1 MIMKKILILAL
12 ICCFTLGCKD
22 KYTIEREKK
31 EQAFKQMRDS
41 LSNTDVQLSFMDIKI
56 GGPVNLIDS
65 AIAKGK
71 IQIDSCKNGI
81 YIGSVSVPIV
91 RVNLHGE
98 NEKFN
103 SSAIMRI
110 GTFKDQ
116 VASIELFFECLNP
129 SYTSDTFDFFVD
141 TFCERYYDQE
151 EEKLDCTT
159 FPDFDHYEWDFKNQ
173 SLSVEK
179 NTHKE
184 VGYGSLGTIGE
195 DGKNE
200 YGVREYDALDGITV
214 TYHHK
219 GLNDVLMKKINQQI
233 VDSIQVAQKEAEAK
247 NNRQRIEAEKNKSE
261 FKKNI

>member
-1 MIMKKILILAL
+1 MKKILFLIL
-12 ICCFTLGCKD
+12 ICCFTISCKD

-56 GGPVNLIDS
+56 GGPINMIDS

-91 RVNLHGE
+91 RANSFGKY
-98 NEKFN
+98 EKFN
-103 SSAIMRI
+103 SIAIMRI
-110 GTFKDQ
+110 GTYKDL
-116 VASIELFFECLNP
+116 VASIELFFKCFNP
-129 SYTSDTFDFFVD
+129 SYTSDTFEFFVD

-151 EEKLDCTT
+151 DEKLHCTT

-200 YGVREYDALDGITV
+200 YGVREYDALDGITI
-214 TYHHK
+214 TYTHK
-219 GLNDVLMKKINQQI
+219 SLNDALMKKINQQI
-233 VDSIQVAQKEAEAK
+233 VDSIQAAQNEAEAK
-247 NNRQRIEAEKNKSE
+247 KNSQRIEAEKNKSE